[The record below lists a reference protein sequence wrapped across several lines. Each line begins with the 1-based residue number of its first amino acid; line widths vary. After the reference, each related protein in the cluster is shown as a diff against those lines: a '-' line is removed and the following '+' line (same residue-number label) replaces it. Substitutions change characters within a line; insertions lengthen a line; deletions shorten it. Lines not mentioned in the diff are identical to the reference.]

1 MMKKL
6 LMIVVGLCLG
16 AGLVQAGTFTY
27 GWEDGGTVLGF
38 YGTNVDESDVMFVTA
53 VGASD
58 PIHSGTG
65 SLKLEDNMASGTPQ
79 AFVVYVWGLELNDTV
94 SASFWRYDV
103 TPAAAPSCRIW
114 GHWNDALP
122 DDYFDYNGS
131 ASGQSE
137 YGPGTGWDQ
146 AMFNFVNVD
155 GHTGLVIQCRTYSSP
170 GDIVYIDDLE
180 VTIPD
185 HASIMLPN
193 ASFVGIEES
202 SFGSVKALY
211 R

>member
-1 MMKKL
+1 MKKL
-6 LMIVVGLCLG
+6 LMIVVGLCLT
-16 AGLVQAGTFTY
+16 AGLAQAGTFTY

-38 YGTNVDESDVMFVTA
+38 YGTNADETDIMFVTA
-53 VGASD
+53 VGAPD
-58 PIHSGTG
+58 PVHAGAG
-65 SLKLEDNMASGTPQ
+65 SLKIEDNMLSGTPQ
-79 AFVVYVWGLELNDTV
+79 AFVAYVWGLELNDTV

-103 TPAAAPSCRIW
+103 TPGAAPSCRIW
-114 GHWNDALP
+114 GHWNDDLP
-122 DDYFDYNGS
+122 DDYFVYSGS
-131 ASGQSE
+131 ADGQSD

-146 AMFNFVNVD
+146 AMFDFVNAA
-155 GHTGLVIQCRTYSSP
+155 GNTGLVIQCRTYSNP

-185 HASIMLPN
+185 HASIILPN
-193 ASFVGIEES
+193 ASFVDTEES